1 MDSVNVVVF
10 VLFMASEDLKSMRN
24 DYNEMSKPD
33 EAKRCCVEL
42 KNVAKIPIENRLLN
56 AVTLKIKKEGKKKK
70 NRYCRRVACLGKKKI
85 GSLGSPQPSFNE
97 SRPVFR
103 TNVL

>member
-10 VLFMASEDLKSMRN
+10 VLFIASEDLKSTRN

-56 AVTLKIKKEGKKKK
+56 AVTLKIKKKKEE
-70 NRYCRRVACLGKKKI
+70 RKKKI
-85 GSLGSPQPSFNE
+85 LP
-97 SRPVFR
+97 
-103 TNVL
+103 